1 MSIRFKEPMNDAAKE
16 MILRVFG
23 EPQYQ
28 DSRMSLFGRSL
39 IARRGDLVELAN
51 VSDQAVHVVE
61 HEEGDVVELESGE
74 YRCTSGQ
81 GWVPYTPETW
91 QCDCCKRDRPM
102 ISHQI
107 IIGMKQF
114 CCARC
119 VEVYRMSHGR
129 T

>member
-1 MSIRFKEPMNDAAKE
+1 MSIRFNDPMNDAVKE
-16 MILRVFG
+16 LIVDVFG

-39 IARRGDLVELAN
+39 ITNYKELTRLAN
-51 VSDQAVHVVE
+51 VAKQPVHVLE
-61 HEEGDVVELESGE
+61 HEAGDIVDLDTGQ
-74 YRCTSGQ
+74 YRCTEGM
-81 GWVPYTPETW
+81 GWVSYSPETW

-129 T
+129 S